1 MMFAQVGN
9 GRELIPDSYNGVV
22 VKIVNKDKRT
32 VEIEWDENR
41 LHEDNQKKTAV
52 VDSKVQSE
60 ETT

>member
-1 MMFAQVGN
+1 MFEQDGN
-9 GRELIPDSYNGVV
+9 AGELIWDWYHGVV